1 MSKENSEAEPL
12 TMASLRRQLAET
24 LIGLRAG
31 KIDVA
36 TAQTICKVAH
46 AILKSA
52 EVQMQFERMRL
63 ANEVPSSLPEM
74 PLSPRLKEFPR
85 SE

>member
-1 MSKENSEAEPL
+1 MSKENAEPELL

-24 LIGLRAG
+24 LAGLRSG
-31 KIDVA
+31 KVDVA

-63 ANEVPSSLPEM
+63 ANEVPANLPEM
-74 PLSPRLKEFPR
+74 PLSPRLR
-85 SE
+85 SAG